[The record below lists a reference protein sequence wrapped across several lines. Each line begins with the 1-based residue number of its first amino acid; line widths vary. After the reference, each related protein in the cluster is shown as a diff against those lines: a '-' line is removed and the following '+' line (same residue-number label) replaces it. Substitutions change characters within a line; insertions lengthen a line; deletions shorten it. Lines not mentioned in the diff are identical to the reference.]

1 LRRITSRFALLLA
14 TAGILPLLVYGAVS
28 IYSLREATRRSV
40 ITGNVN
46 VAKQVAEQIGLYIRT
61 NVNILQ
67 SVAGD
72 LEATNLARWQQDRIL
87 KNDVLEFPE
96 FRELTLY
103 DAAGTQLAS
112 SRVGESKLQFP
123 QSGTAFGQNI
133 TVSPISIDDDF
144 LPTAKVG
151 VHLTHVGQSSG
162 SLVGEISLEEMW
174 RTVDRIRVGQQGYA
188 LVVSPDGR
196 LIAHGNPND
205 KPRVAQGVILNN
217 QPLVRLMHDQHDNK
231 STASL
236 EYPTDNGVQMLGVA
250 APLAPLGWT
259 VMVEQPLSEAYAV
272 ADQLTIQ
279 LALIIG
285 VALLATG
292 TIGYFFGRS
301 FIRPIFELMRGTNAV
316 AEGHLDE
323 RVKITSKDEFKQL
336 GDAFNTM
343 ADKLVELTE
352 DVRKKERQA
361 MFGRMAAGL
370 VHDLSHPVQNI
381 GNSCKLIVRVFDDPE
396 YRQTFTRTIDREMET
411 LKRVLDDLRNVARP
425 APVERFPLDVNRS
438 IADIVES
445 MRGFADESGIALEA
459 KFSSEPVIIEGDVFA
474 LGRVY
479 RNLITNAI
487 QATESGGRV
496 TVTTMRVR
504 DKVEV
509 AVADTGTGI
518 PAERL
523 GAVFDDF
530 VTTKKRG
537 LGLGLAITKRIVEQ
551 LDGTITVASE
561 VGKGT
566 TFTMRFPVALR
577 PVAVVA
583 AAG

>member
-1 LRRITSRFALLLA
+1 
-14 TAGILPLLVYGAVS
+14 
-28 IYSLREATRRSV
+28 
-40 ITGNVN
+40 
-46 VAKQVAEQIGLYIRT
+46 
-61 NVNILQ
+61 
-67 SVAGD
+67 
-72 LEATNLARWQQDRIL
+72 
-87 KNDVLEFPE
+87 
-96 FRELTLY
+96 
-103 DAAGTQLAS
+103 
-112 SRVGESKLQFP
+112 
-123 QSGTAFGQNI
+123 
-133 TVSPISIDDDF
+133 
-144 LPTAKVG
+144 
-151 VHLTHVGQSSG
+151 
-162 SLVGEISLEEMW
+162 MW
-174 RTVDRIRVGQQGYA
+174 RMVDRIRVGQQGYA
-188 LVVSPDGR
+188 MVVSPDGR

-205 KPRVAQGVILNN
+205 KPRVAQGAILNN

-231 STASL
+231 NTASL

-272 ADQLTIQ
+272 ADQLTLQ
-279 LALIIG
+279 LALIIC

-316 AEGHLDE
+316 AEGHLNE
-323 RVKITSKDEFKQL
+323 RVTITSKDEFKQL

-496 TVTTMRVR
+496 TVTTVRVR

-523 GAVFDDF
+523 AAVFDDF

-537 LGLGLAITKRIVEQ
+537 LGLGLAISKRIVEQ